1 MWRARKKVCGRESWE
16 RAGGRE
22 ILRGRE
28 RKRAGEKAGER
39 EREGGR
45 EIVEG
50 RGSEGKRERREIVR
64 ERERKDIVREREK
77 ESVR

>member
-28 RKRAGEKAGER
+28 RKRAGEKAG
-39 EREGGR
+39 
-45 EIVEG
+45 
-50 RGSEGKRERREIVR
+50 VR
-64 ERERKDIVREREK
+64 ERERVWRGEGVREREK
-77 ESVR
+77 GER

>member
-64 ERERKDIVREREK
+64 EGKERYSEREGK
-77 ESVR
+77 REC